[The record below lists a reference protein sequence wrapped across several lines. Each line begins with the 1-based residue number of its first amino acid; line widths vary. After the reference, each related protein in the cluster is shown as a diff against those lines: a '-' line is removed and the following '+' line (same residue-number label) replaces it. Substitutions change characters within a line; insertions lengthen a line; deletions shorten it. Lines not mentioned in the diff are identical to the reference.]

1 MNYLGI
7 DIGTSGCKAGIFD
20 GVGNQIA
27 LAKRSY
33 DVVFSDD
40 GGAELDSDEVIKKCF
55 EAIKECTA
63 QAPSGSVKALS
74 ISSQGEAFT
83 AIGPENETLCNAM
96 VSSDS
101 RSTPYIHNLVEAI
114 GEEEL
119 YNITGHT
126 AYPIF
131 TVFKLLWL
139 KENRPEVWEKARYFL
154 CFEDLMVLRLG
165 AEPAIS
171 WSLAGRTMLFDVR
184 NHKWSDEI
192 LSRVGLPVSK
202 LAKPVH
208 SGSVIGS
215 VNRPL
220 AYELG
225 LPAET
230 KIVAGGHDQTCSALG
245 AGVTDEGVAMLAT
258 GTVECITAAFKKPVF
273 SENLRKNNLC
283 TYDYTIRDTY
293 SSIAYNLTGGNILKW
308 FVNEFGQQEVEAARR
323 TGDDPYELVLSKMS
337 SDPTGILVLPYFT
350 SSGTPYFDTETMGAV
365 YGLRLTSSR
374 SEFLRA
380 LLEGV
385 AFEMRLNLEILQQ
398 SNYSIHELRAVGGGA
413 KSLTWTQ
420 LKANVLNKKITTLNI
435 TETGCYG
442 VAMLACSAKT
452 GRHISE
458 IAKQWVKP
466 SVLIEPEAQYSGW
479 YTKKFEEYKV
489 LYKALKKL
497 PFVSYRKK

>member
-20 GVGNQIA
+20 GDGNQIA

-33 DVVFSDD
+33 DVIFSDG

-55 EAIKECTA
+55 EVIKECTA
-63 QAPSGSVKALS
+63 QAPPGSVKALS

-83 AIGPENETLCNAM
+83 AIGPDNETLCNAM

-101 RSTPYIHNLVEAI
+101 RSEPYINGLLEII
-114 GEEEL
+114 GEEKL

-139 KENRPEVWEKARYFL
+139 KENRPDVWEKARYFL
-154 CFEDLMVLRLG
+154 CFEDLLVLRLG

-184 NHKWSDEI
+184 KHEWCDEI
-192 LSRVGLPVSK
+192 LNEVGLSISK
-202 LAKPVH
+202 LATPLP
-208 SGSVIGS
+208 SGSLAGM
-215 VNRPL
+215 VNKSL

-225 LPAET
+225 LPADT
-230 KIVAGGHDQTCSALG
+230 QIITGGHDQTCSALG
-245 AGVTDEGVAMLAT
+245 AGVTDQGVAMLAT

-273 SENLRKNNLC
+273 TENLRKNNLC
-283 TYDYTIRDTY
+283 TYNYTIKDTY

-308 FVNEFGQQEVEAARR
+308 FVEEFGHKETEDAKRSGR
-323 TGDDPYELVLSKMS
+323 DPYEIVLNQLSKG
-337 SDPTGILVLPYFT
+337 PTPVLVLPYFT
-350 SSGTPYFDTETMGAV
+350 SSGTPYFDTQTMGAV
-365 YGLRLTSSR
+365 YGLRLTTGR
-374 SEFLRA
+374 GEVLRA

-385 AFEMRLNLEILQQ
+385 AFEMRLNLEIMEA
-398 SNYSIHELRAVGGGA
+398 SGYNIHELRAVGGGA
-413 KSLTWTQ
+413 KSNVWTQ

-442 VAMLACSAKT
+442 VAMLACSAVT
-452 GRHISE
+452 GENVSN
-458 IAKQWVKP
+458 IAERWVNAA
-466 SVLIEPEAQYSGW
+466 SFIEPDKRYAELYA
-479 YTKKFEEYKV
+479 KKFEMYKN
-489 LYKALKKL
+489 LYKALKHIS
-497 PFVSYRKK
+497 FVS